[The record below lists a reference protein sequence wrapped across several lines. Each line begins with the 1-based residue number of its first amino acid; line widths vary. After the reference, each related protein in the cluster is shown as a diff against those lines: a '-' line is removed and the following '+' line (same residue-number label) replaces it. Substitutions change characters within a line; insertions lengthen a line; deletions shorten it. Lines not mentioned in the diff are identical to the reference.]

1 MTRRG
6 IGGNDD
12 GTGENHY
19 RSTAGQGA
27 DNNRESSFLRHETG
41 DAVAGHRRQPQRP
54 TTGEG
59 ERHGEL
65 NLSTSSRSE
74 GDDEDNDR
82 HHKDEDDDDDL
93 KNHHH
98 LTKPDYL
105 SDEGDSAAIAVPE
118 DENCLA
124 RFRRKCG
131 EAVNHP
137 RVQMSIVA
145 LIAVN
150 ALMMG
155 IGTFDFIKNY
165 PDRERAF
172 ELTDRCFLMIFT
184 IELFVQFIYRGS
196 MLLTDGWLVF
206 DLVII
211 VTSWAFAE
219 LQIIRAFRI
228 FRALRLITRVQVMQN
243 LVIGTFCRRPL
254 TVPTSTTTLTY
265 PLLSALFGVMP
276 RMVAIGLLLFLVS
289 YIFAVMFTQL
299 FKDLYERGKTDAD
312 YFGRL
317 DETFCELVTKWRAFV
332 MTADTRSYPLS
343 FDFSLVC
350 SRYVVSDHDV

>member
-6 IGGNDD
+6 SGGDDD
-12 GTGENHY
+12 GAGENHY
-19 RSTAGQGA
+19 RSPAGQGA
-27 DNNRESSFLRHETG
+27 GNNKESSFFRHETG
-41 DAVAGHRRQPQRP
+41 DATAGHRRQPQRP
-54 TTGEG
+54 TTGEVMG
-59 ERHGEL
+59 QGEL
-65 NLSTSSRSE
+65 NFNTSSSGSE
-74 GDDEDNDR
+74 GDDDDNDC
-82 HHKDEDDDDDL
+82 HDEGEDEDEDH

-105 SDEGDSAAIAVPE
+105 SDEGDSTAIAVVEE
-118 DENCLA
+118 DENCVA

-137 RVQMSIVA
+137 RVQLAIVA

-155 IGTFDFIKNY
+155 IGTFDFIKDY
-165 PDRERAF
+165 PDRERVF

-243 LVIGTFCRRPL
+243 LVIGTFFCRFSS
-254 TVPTSTTTLTY
+254 V
-265 PLLSALFGVMP
+265 
-276 RMVAIGLLLFLVS
+276 
-289 YIFAVMFTQL
+289 
-299 FKDLYERGKTDAD
+299 
-312 YFGRL
+312 GR
-317 DETFCELVTKWRAFV
+317 T
-332 MTADTRSYPLS
+332 PS
-343 FDFSLVC
+343 FRCQPV
-350 SRYVVSDHDV
+350 RQH